1 VRVAEVSVDAPN
13 SIVLGVAIDTRLE
26 IEIIMGTTNSDFET
40 VRLLKFEGMQLRATP
55 ITRVT
60 FYEGRPPLE
69 YIRDRLSAIVTENAW
84 LQGRLVKQE
93 GRLVLRY
100 PKTAS
105 GIAKSLRVMDFPGL
119 SFDMGFAE
127 LAAALEGAI
136 IKRGAFCVGKDE
148 DLFRVTVARVADG
161 RFAVVMSMSH
171 VYADTPTFYEIHKML
186 STAEK
191 VRPLIVERVYSS
203 NRDMNAMCGGQVDA
217 IPWLTSPGFVVN
229 VTGTLIRRRKP
240 TVNLFQVDRRKID
253 ERKKEYESGN
263 KPKFITTND
272 IITAEFFSKTACDL
286 MFMSINVRNRIP
298 HLTSDHAG
306 NYACLIACQRE
317 DFARPE
323 LIRVALSQY
332 RRAMSGELPGFFRS
346 TRVKLGAVSNSATLY
361 RTVELPESRLLFHRP
376 VLDTATFFPFEFA
389 LFIFKSDEAEVSLVT
404 CCKETSGLAKMDILR
419 EQVV

>member
-1 VRVAEVSVDAPN
+1 
-13 SIVLGVAIDTRLE
+13 
-26 IEIIMGTTNSDFET
+26 MGTNSGFES
-40 VRLLKFEGMQLRATP
+40 VRLLKFEAMQLRSTP

-60 FYEGRPPLE
+60 FYEGKAPLE
-69 YIRDRLSAIVTENAW
+69 YIRDRVASIVAENPW
-84 LQGRLVKQE
+84 LQGRLAKQD

-100 PKTAS
+100 PKSAVD
-105 GIAKSLRVMDFPGL
+105 IAESLRVVNLPDIR
-119 SFDMGFAE
+119 FDMGFAE
-127 LAAALEGAI
+127 LAAALKESI
-136 IKRGAFCVGKDE
+136 IKRGAFCVDKDE
-148 DLFRVTVARVADG
+148 SLFRVTVARLAGD

-171 VYADTPTFYEIHKML
+171 VYADTPTFYELHKML
-186 STAEK
+186 SSTEK
-191 VRPLIVERVYSS
+191 VRPLIVNRVYSS

-240 TVNLFQVDRRKID
+240 TVNLFQIDRRKID
-253 ERKKEYESGN
+253 ERKKEYEAGN

-286 MFMSINVRNRIP
+286 MFMSINVRDRIP

-332 RRAMSGELPGFFRS
+332 RRATSGALPGFFRS

-361 RTVELPESRLLFHRP
+361 RNVELPGGKLLFHRP

-389 LFIFKSDEAEVSLVT
+389 LFIFKSDQEEVSLVT